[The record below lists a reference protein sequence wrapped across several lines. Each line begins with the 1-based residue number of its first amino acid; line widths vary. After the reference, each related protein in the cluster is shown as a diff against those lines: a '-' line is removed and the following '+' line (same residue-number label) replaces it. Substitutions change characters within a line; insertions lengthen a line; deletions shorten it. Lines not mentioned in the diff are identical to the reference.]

1 MKFQNFKL
9 VLISEIGVKII
20 ALSKII
26 SITAIASIS
35 PLGNNPKTVWEN
47 YQSANHCFLQHF
59 LDHKPTWVAKLDD
72 DSNAIVAALQQSDTK
87 YKSLDSSVLF
97 AMAASRKAIENAG
110 WSSNDVFG
118 INIGSSRG
126 ATDLFEKYHQEYL
139 ETGKAQTLA
148 SPTTTLGNISSWV
161 AHDLQS
167 SGPEISHSI
176 TCSTALHALLN
187 GVAWLRA
194 GMTDK
199 FLVGGSEAPLTD
211 FTIAQM
217 RALKIYSNIVEHQ
230 SNFETLRQAQH
241 DNPIGQS
248 EPVEDLLTKNN
259 YPCRAFDLEKTQ
271 NTLVLGEGAAVC
283 CLEMGKKE
291 NALAFIEGI
300 GYATEI
306 LEHNI
311 SISAE
316 ASCFQ
321 KSMKMALQDTDLSEV
336 DVIVMHAPGTK
347 AGDLTE
353 YKAIQKVFTSTL
365 PRLTTNKWKIGH
377 TFGASGILS
386 IEMAILML
394 QHQEFIGIPF
404 APEQN
409 PRKQIRKVLVNAVG
423 FGGNAV
429 SVLLSI

>member
-1 MKFQNFKL
+1 M
-9 VLISEIGVKII
+9 E
-20 ALSKII
+20 
-26 SITAIASIS
+26 
-35 PLGNNPKTVWEN
+35 
-47 YQSANHCFLQHF
+47 HF
-59 LDHKPTWVAKLDD
+59 LDHQKTLVAKLDS
-72 DSNAIVAALQQSDTK
+72 DSSALVEALKQSDIK
-87 YKSLDSSVLF
+87 YKSLDKTVLY
-97 AMAASRKAIENAG
+97 AITASRKAIQNAG
-110 WSSNDVFG
+110 WTSNDVFG

-126 ATDLFEKYHQEYL
+126 ATDLFEKHHREYL
-139 ETGKAQTLA
+139 ETSKVQTLS

-194 GMTDK
+194 GMADK

-217 RALKIYSNIVEHQ
+217 RALKIYSN
-230 SNFETLRQAQH
+230 SKAAW
-241 DNPIGQS
+241 
-248 EPVEDLLTKNN
+248 
-259 YPCRAFDLEKTQ
+259 PCRAFDLEKPQ
-271 NTLVLGEGAAVC
+271 NSLILGEGAAVC
-283 CLEMGKKE
+283 CLELGKKE
-291 NALAFIEGI
+291 NALAYIEGI

-316 ASCFQ
+316 AICFQ
-321 KSMKMALQDTDLSEV
+321 KSMKMALQNTDLSQV
-336 DVIVMHAPGTK
+336 DIIVMHAPGTK
-347 AGDLTE
+347 VGDLTE
-353 YKAIQKVFTSTL
+353 YKAIQKVFNADL
-365 PRLTTNKWKIGH
+365 PMLTTNKWKIGH

-386 IEMAILML
+386 VEMAILIL
-394 QHQEFIGIPF
+394 QKQEFIGVPF
-404 APEQN
+404 AEKQI

-429 SVLLSI
+429 SVLLSL

>member
-1 MKFQNFKL
+1 M
-9 VLISEIGVKII
+9 
-20 ALSKII
+20 SKII
-26 SITAIASIS
+26 SITSIASIS
-35 PLGNNPKTVWEN
+35 PLGNDAKTIWEN
-47 YQSANHCFLQHF
+47 YQNTNHCFTSHF
-59 LDHKPTWVAKLDD
+59 LDHKNTLVAKLDD
-72 DSNAIVAALQQSDTK
+72 NSNKVIETLKQSDIK
-87 YKSLDSSVLF
+87 YKSLDKSVLY
-97 AMAASRKAIENAG
+97 AMAASRKAIENAA
-110 WSSNDVFG
+110 WTSDDVFG

-126 ATDLFEKYHQEYL
+126 ATDLFERHYQEYL

-194 GMTDK
+194 GMIDK

-217 RALKIYSNIVEHQ
+217 RALKIYSN
-230 SNFETLRQAQH
+230 
-241 DNPIGQS
+241 S
-248 EPVEDLLTKNN
+248 EEA
-259 YPCRAFDLEKTQ
+259 YPNRALDLEKKQ
-271 NTLVLGEGAAVC
+271 NTLILGEGAAVC
-283 CLEMGKKE
+283 CLEFGRKE
-291 NALAFIEGI
+291 NALAFVEGI

-316 ASCFQ
+316 ATCFQ
-321 KSMKMALQDTDLSEV
+321 KSMKMALENTNLSEV
-336 DVIVMHAPGTK
+336 DAIVMHAPGTK

-353 YKAIQKVFTSTL
+353 YKAILKVFGSDL
-365 PRLTTNKWKIGH
+365 PMLTTNKWKIGH
-377 TFGASGILS
+377 TFGASGMLS
-386 IEMAILML
+386 IELGILMM
-394 QHQEFIGIPF
+394 QHQEFIGVPF
-404 APEQN
+404 AEVQK
-409 PRKQIRKVLVNAVG
+409 PRKHIRKVLVNSVG

-429 SVLLSI
+429 SVLLAI

>member
-1 MKFQNFKL
+1 MPKT
-9 VLISEIGVKII
+9 
-20 ALSKII
+20 I
-26 SITAIASIS
+26 SITAISSVS
-35 PLGNNPKTVWEN
+35 PLGNTAETIWGN
-47 YQSANHCFLQHF
+47 YKKSTHCFTSQF
-59 LDHKPTWVAKLDD
+59 LDHKGTLVAQLDA
-72 DSNAIVAALQQSDTK
+72 DSMAKVEELKESDSK
-87 YKSLDSSVLF
+87 YKSLDKSVLY

-110 WSSNDVFG
+110 WTSNDVFG

-126 ATDLFEKYHQEYL
+126 ATDLFEKYYQEYL

-176 TCSTALHALLN
+176 TCSTALHAMLN
-187 GVAWLRA
+187 GVAWLRS
-194 GMTDK
+194 GMADK

-211 FTIAQM
+211 FTVGQM
-217 RALKIYSNIVEHQ
+217 RALKIYSNSDEEFP
-230 SNFETLRQAQH
+230 N
-241 DNPIGQS
+241 
-248 EPVEDLLTKNN
+248 
-259 YPCRAFDLEKTQ
+259 RALDFDKKQ
-271 NTLVLGEGAAVC
+271 NTMILGEGAAVC
-283 CLEMGKKE
+283 CLEIGRKQ

-316 ASCFQ
+316 AICFQ
-321 KSMKMALQDTDLSEV
+321 KSMKMALENTELSKV
-336 DVIVMHAPGTK
+336 DAIVMHAPGTK
-347 AGDLTE
+347 SGDLTE
-353 YKAIQKVFTSTL
+353 YKAIQKVFGEDL
-365 PRLTTNKWKIGH
+365 PMLTTNKWKIGH

-386 IEMAILML
+386 VELAVLML
-394 QHQEFIGIPF
+394 QNNQFIGVPF
-404 APEQN
+404 AEAQK

-429 SVLLSI
+429 SVLLSL